1 MATKLFAVAAVMA
14 AALFGAASAATYNVG
29 EPGGSWDL
37 RTNYGD
43 WAASKRFHPGD
54 QLVFKYSPQAHDVL
68 EVSKADY
75 DSCST
80 ARPMGTHN
88 SGNDAIALTSAGTRY
103 FICGFPGHC
112 AAGMKLQV
120 DVVPGATTSPSL
132 APAGAPGA
140 NGPVSPQTPSTPNSS
155 ATKAAAAGFA
165 LAGVL
170 LAAGLMP

>member
-1 MATKLFAVAAVMA
+1 MATKLIAVAAVMA
-14 AALFGAASAATYNVG
+14 VAFFGAASAAIYNVG

-80 ARPMGTHN
+80 ASPVATHN

-112 AAGMKLQV
+112 DGGMKLQV

-132 APAGAPGA
+132 TPAGAPGA
-140 NGPVSPQTPSTPNSS
+140 NAPVSPSTPASA
-155 ATKAAAAGFA
+155 ATKATATGFA

-170 LAAGLMP
+170 LAASLMA

>member
-1 MATKLFAVAAVMA
+1 MATKIFAVAALMA
-14 AALFGAASAATYNVG
+14 AALLGAASAATYNVG
-29 EPGGSWDL
+29 EPSGSWDL

-80 ARPMGTHN
+80 ASPIATHN
-88 SGNDAIALTSAGTRY
+88 SGSDAIALTSAGTRY
-103 FICGFPGHC
+103 FICGFTGHC
-112 AAGMKLQV
+112 DGGMKLQIN
-120 DVVPGATTSPSL
+120 VVPSATSL

-140 NGPVSPQTPSTPNSS
+140 NAPVSPPVS
-155 ATKAAAAGFA
+155 AASKATATGFA

-170 LAAGLMP
+170 LAASLMA

>member
-1 MATKLFAVAAVMA
+1 MATKLIAVAAVMM
-14 AALFGAASAATYNVG
+14 AALLGAASAATYNVG

-75 DSCST
+75 DSCSS
-80 ARPMGTHN
+80 ARPIATHN

-103 FICGFPGHC
+103 FICGFTGHC
-112 AAGMKLQV
+112 DGGMKLQV
-120 DVVPGATTSPSL
+120 DVVPSATSL
-132 APAGAPGA
+132 APAGTPGA
-140 NGPVSPQTPSTPNSS
+140 TAPAASPPSPVSA
-155 ATKAAAAGFA
+155 ATKATATGFA

-170 LAAGLMP
+170 LAAGLMA

>member
-1 MATKLFAVAAVMA
+1 MATKLIAVAAVMA
-14 AALFGAASAATYNVG
+14 AACLFSAASAAVYNVG

-54 QLVFKYSPQAHDVL
+54 QLVFKYSPQNHDVL

-80 ARPMGTHN
+80 AKPITTHN

-112 AAGMKLQV
+112 AGGMKLQV
-120 DVVPGATTSPSL
+120 NVVPSATSL

-140 NGPVSPQTPSTPNSS
+140 NAPAASPPSPVSA
-155 ATKAAAAGFA
+155 ATKATATGFA

-170 LAAGLMP
+170 IAASLMA